1 MRLFRRKP
9 PATDAELLARYR
21 RTGEVAVLGEL
32 YGRYTDLVFG
42 VSLKYLKHEEDSK
55 DAVMQIFEQLVT
67 SLQKHDVREFAP
79 WLYVTAKNYCLGQ
92 LRKRNVHEPFME
104 SDEAVHPEEEDP
116 REAALQLLEKGL
128 DTLPIEQQRCLDL
141 FYRQQRSYQ
150 EIADLTGYDLKKV
163 KSYLQNGKRNLKIYV
178 EKYDDR
184 S

>member
-1 MRLFRRKP
+1 MQLFRRKP
-9 PATDAELLARYR
+9 PATDAALLERYR
-21 RTGEVAVLGEL
+21 HTGEVAWLGEL

-42 VSLKYLKHEEDSK
+42 VCLKYLRHEEDSK

-67 SLQKHDVREFAP
+67 SVRKHEVRDFAP
-79 WLYVTAKNYCLGQ
+79 WLYVTTKNYCLGQ
-92 LRKRNVHEPFME
+92 LRKRVVHEPFMD
-104 SDEAVHPEEEDP
+104 SDAVLHPEEEDH
-116 REAALQLLEKGL
+116 REAALLLIEKGM
-128 DTLPIEQQRCLDL
+128 DTLPPEQQQCLEL

-178 EKYDDR
+178 EKHDDR